1 MSAPAIAPAFGEAD
15 LGNCDREPIHIP
27 GSIQPHGLLL
37 VLHPE
42 TFDVLQAAGDGRLLG
57 AAAPVA
63 IPPGHAA
70 AALLPAAVLAEIA
83 DLPAEPVP
91 TTGRALEVSLPDGRR
106 LDVVAHRSEA
116 GLLVEIEP
124 LEGAAATARPSSL
137 PIVQTMLARLGQGGT
152 AAAFCQAAAE
162 EVRRVT
168 GFDRVMVY
176 RFLPDDSGEVIAEAR
191 HPDTGSYLGLRYPA
205 SDVPR
210 QARALYLRHW
220 LRIIPDA
227 AYTPAPLVPPVSPL
241 TGRPT
246 DLSCCALRAVSPLHL
261 EYLAAM
267 GVGASMSL
275 SIVREGRLWGLIAC
289 HHRTP
294 RRLPVALRG
303 ACELFAQLF
312 SMRLQACEEAEEI
325 ARAARM
331 RRVQEGLVQVM
342 AREEDLALGLIRQRP
357 NLLDFIACD
366 GVAVLIEGRY
376 AALGQVPE
384 EADVRALASGL
395 GATARHHVLALD
407 RLADAWPAAAG
418 FADVATGALLLSVT
432 RDPRDCVIWFRAEA
446 LREVTWAGNPHK
458 PVEVTDG
465 GARLG
470 PRRSFAAWRETVR
483 GRSRP
488 WTAAEC
494 DAADSLRVV
503 LLEVVVRRLDQVAQE
518 RQRAKDRQD
527 LLLAELD
534 HRVKNT
540 LANIQALVRHASRA
554 TPGAEGFVADL
565 NGRLR
570 AMAKA
575 HSLLSRSR
583 WEGAGL
589 RSLVEEELNPHL
601 GEDAGTERVTLDGP
615 DLRLRPKAALAVSLA
630 LHEVVVNA
638 VRHGALS
645 VPGGRVRLGWRIE
658 GASLVLDWREEGG
671 PPVSPPDRRGFGTLM
686 IERSLAYEVGGRS
699 RLDFAPQGLR
709 WRAEMPLAQVTEAG
723 VAPVGAARPS
733 ARPGLRRR
741 RVLVVEDSALVAM
754 ELETAL
760 RAEGAEVI
768 GPHARIEDALAAIA
782 VRRPN
787 AAVLDID
794 LDGVAVF
801 PLADALAARGVPMLF
816 TTGYEPGLVLPP
828 RFAGA
833 PTLTKPYRGEEAAA
847 AVVALLAE
855 PARR

>member
-1 MSAPAIAPAFGEAD
+1 MTAPAAVPGFGATD
-15 LGNCDREPIHIP
+15 LTNCDREPIHIP
-27 GSIQPHGLLL
+27 GAIQPHGLLL
-37 VLHPE
+37 VLHPATLE
-42 TFDVLQAAGDGRLLG
+42 VLQAAGDGGLLG
-57 AAAPVA
+57 ADAPGRIA
-63 IPPGHAA
+63 PGLPAGS
-70 AALLPAAVLAEIA
+70 LLPAAVLHEIA
-83 DLPAEPVP
+83 ELTGDAAP
-91 TTGRALEVSLPDGRR
+91 TAGRALEAPLPDGRR
-106 LDVVAHRSEA
+106 LDIVAHRSEA

-124 LEGAAATARPSSL
+124 LEGVAAAVRPSSL

-152 AAAFCQAAAE
+152 PPAFCQAAAE

-191 HPDTGSYLGLRYPA
+191 DPDIASYLGLRYPA
-205 SDVPR
+205 SDVPA

-227 AYTPAPLVPPVSPL
+227 AYVPAPLVPPVSPL
-241 TGRPT
+241 TGQPT

-261 EYLAAM
+261 DYLAAM
-267 GVGASMSL
+267 GVRASMSL

-289 HHRTP
+289 HHGAP

-312 SMRLQACEEAEEI
+312 SMRLEACEEAEEI

-331 RRVQEGLVQVM
+331 RRVQEGLVHVM

-376 AALGQVPE
+376 AALGLVPE
-384 EADVRALASGL
+384 EAEVRALAAGL
-395 GATARHHVLALD
+395 TATARHHVLALD
-407 RLADAWPAAAG
+407 RVAEAWPAAAG

-458 PVEVTDG
+458 PVEVTEG

-494 DAADSLRVV
+494 DAADSLRVA
-503 LLEVVVRRLDQVAQE
+503 LLEVVVRRLDQLAQE

-575 HSLLSRSR
+575 HSLLSLSR
-583 WEGAGL
+583 WDGAGL

-601 GEDAGTERVTLDGP
+601 GEEAGAARVMLDGP
-615 DLRLRPKAALAVSLA
+615 DIRLRPKAALAVSLA

-638 VRHGALS
+638 ARHGALS
-645 VPGGRVRLGWRIE
+645 VPGGRVRLAWRIE
-658 GASLVLDWREEGG
+658 GAGLVLDWREEGG
-671 PPVSPPDRRGFGTLM
+671 PAVVPPARRGFGTLI

-699 RLDFAPQGLR
+699 RLDFAPAGLA
-709 WRAEMPLAQVTEAG
+709 WRADLPLAQVTEAG
-723 VAPVGAARPS
+723 VAPSGPGVPAAL
-733 ARPGLRRR
+733 PGLRRR
-741 RVLVVEDSALVAM
+741 GVLVVEDSALVAM

-760 RAEGAEVI
+760 RAAGAEVI
-768 GPHARIEDALAAIA
+768 GPHARIEDALVAIA
-782 VRRPN
+782 ARQPD
-787 AAVLDID
+787 AALLDVD

-801 PLADALAARGVPMLF
+801 PLADVLASRDVPMLF

-833 PTLTKPYRGEEAAA
+833 ATLAKPYRGEEAVAA
-847 AVVALLAE
+847 LAALLAE
-855 PARR
+855 R